1 MLLLSMC
8 STTHKVSRS
17 EFYTVLRSPD
27 KMKINE
33 KCIRPL
39 VVKVSTLDTF
49 FMQYQNVLLNWIHLQ
64 GFLIIILIPGLTV
77 TSTLNI
83 DLNVWIKF

>member
-17 EFYTVLRSPD
+17 RPVLRSPD
-27 KMKINE
+27 KMKINT

-39 VVKVSTLDTF
+39 VRKVNTLDTF
-49 FMQYQNVLLNWIHLQ
+49 LMQCQNVLLNWIHL
-64 GFLIIILIPGLTV
+64 INILKPELTV
-77 TSTLNI
+77 TSTLNT
-83 DLNVWIKF
+83 DPHVWIKF